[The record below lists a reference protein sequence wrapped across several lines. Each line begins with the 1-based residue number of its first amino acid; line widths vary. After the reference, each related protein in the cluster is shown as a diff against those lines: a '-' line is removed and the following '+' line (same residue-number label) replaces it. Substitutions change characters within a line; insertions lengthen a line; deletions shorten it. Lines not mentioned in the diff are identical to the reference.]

1 MFESILTLVLQVVT
15 LLVVVPAVTS
25 GTVAVRQ
32 GGFLRG
38 ALIMLCIGLVNFA
51 LWPIL
56 ALFTFGTIFIV
67 QMLSFGLVG
76 IFVNALAFR
85 LFGGISTAL
94 YVKNYGS
101 ALAAAITMSVANV
114 VIHLILS

>member
-15 LLVVVPAVTS
+15 LLVVVPAVTN
-25 GTVAVRQ
+25 GNVAVRQ

-38 ALIMLCIGLVNFA
+38 LLIILCIGLVNWA

-56 ALFTFGTIFIV
+56 AILTFGMILVVQMVSFGIAGIFI
-67 QMLSFGLVG
+67 
-76 IFVNALAFR
+76 NALAFR

-101 ALAAAITMSVANV
+101 ALLAAVTMSVANI
-114 VIHLILS
+114 VIHLLLT